1 MVIKR
6 PINKINI
13 TDLAVWKKRNK
24 VAENQ
29 RVFHVSGGY
38 GELKRALKERK
49 WIENKEMDS
58 ICFDLMWTLKAKD
71 IPHKDLLSHQL
82 VNHFE
87 KNTAITTKVGLCHNL
102 KNLIWFENVDID
114 EFYPRCFDLIEGG
127 ELDDFIEEFKVVKAE
142 SILKLY
148 YMQKKRQLQNKP
160 VPEQKITE
168 IDDNKVQVALSICER
183 RLMDLDDLIDDPV
196 SLLFTV

>member
-1 MVIKR
+1 
-6 PINKINI
+6 
-13 TDLAVWKKRNK
+13 
-24 VAENQ
+24 
-29 RVFHVSGGY
+29 
-38 GELKRALKERK
+38 
-49 WIENKEMDS
+49 
-58 ICFDLMWTLKAKD
+58 MWTLKARD
-71 IPHKDLLSHQL
+71 IPHKDLLPHQL

-148 YMQKKRQLQNKP
+148 YMQKKRQLQNKATS
-160 VPEQKITE
+160 EKKNTE

-196 SLLFTV
+196 SCVNPRLLNM